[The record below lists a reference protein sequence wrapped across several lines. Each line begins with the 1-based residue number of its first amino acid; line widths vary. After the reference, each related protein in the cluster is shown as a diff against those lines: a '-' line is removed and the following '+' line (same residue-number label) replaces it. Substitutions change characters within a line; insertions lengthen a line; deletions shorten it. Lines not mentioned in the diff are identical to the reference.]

1 MEFYSLEINTPQG
14 EKLSMSNFKG
24 KVVLIVNT
32 ATQCGLTPQFDGL
45 EKLHLAYKDQGLVI
59 LGAPCNQFGSQEPLT
74 NDAMTET
81 CRINH
86 GVTFQLTEKIDVNG
100 ENTHPLF
107 IYLKGKLGSWLGR
120 KIKWNFT
127 KFLIDQNGKPVKRFS
142 PTTKPASIE
151 EHIKTLLKQSN

>member
-1 MEFYSLEINTPQG
+1 MTFYEQEINTPSG
-14 EKLSMSNFKG
+14 EKIKMNDFKG

-45 EKLHLAYKDQGLVI
+45 EKLHQTYKDQGLVV
-59 LGAPCNQFGSQEPLT
+59 LGAPCNQFGGQEPLSNET
-74 NDAMTET
+74 MSET

-100 ENTHPLF
+100 SNTHSLF
-107 IYLKGKLGSWLGR
+107 IYLKRKLGSWLGS

-127 KFLIDQNGKPVKRFS
+127 KFLIDQNGKPFKRFA
-142 PTTKPASIE
+142 PTTKPETIE
-151 EHIKTLLKQSN
+151 KYIQELLSK